1 MNGQRVGYKRVSTL
15 DQRMDRQLEGL
26 ELDEIFEDRASGKD
40 LLRPQWEAAK
50 KYLRRGD
57 ILFVHSMD
65 RLARNLKD
73 LLGAVQEMNE
83 KDVEVR
89 FVSENLSFG
98 PGVDSNPMAKL
109 MLSMLGAV
117 AEFER
122 SLILE
127 RQQEGI
133 ALARQRG
140 VYRGRK
146 RVVTPEMVDQARLR
160 MAAGEKV
167 SRVARELGVSRQT
180 IYSYLKQNA

>member
-1 MNGQRVGYKRVSTL
+1 MAGQRVGYKRVSTL
-15 DQRMDRQLEGL
+15 DQRLDRQLDGL
-26 ELDEIFEDRASGKD
+26 ELDEIFEDRVSGKD
-40 LLRPQWEAAK
+40 LNRPQWEAAR
-50 KYLRRGD
+50 KYLRKGD

-83 KDVEVR
+83 KGVEVR
-89 FVSENLSFG
+89 FVTENLNFG
-98 PGVDSNPMAKL
+98 PDGEGHPMARL

-133 ALARQRG
+133 ALARKRG
-140 VYRGRK
+140 AYRGRK
-146 RVVTPEMVDQARLR
+146 RVITPEMLAQARLR

>member
-140 VYRGRK
+140 AYRGRK
-146 RVVTPEMVDQARLR
+146 RVVTPEMVDQARRR

-180 IYSYLKQNA
+180 IYSYLKQDA